1 MFIKNEPIRE
11 IFLSGEFLLFLLAQV
26 VLYFLG
32 NENFLAF
39 HSFAEGF
46 AIIICMSIFIV
57 GWNVRRYSITS
68 PVQLISVG
76 FLFVAILDSIHT
88 LTYFGMGVFVFDDPK
103 NPPTQ
108 FWIAARLMMAL
119 VFLSA
124 PYLYKWKVKYFQVA
138 VTGLILTSLISY
150 SIFEGFFPDCFIT
163 GYGLTDFKIYAEWA
177 VIAILVVSGYIYW
190 KHKDLFP
197 YSWSQILVSFSLIII
212 SELFFTIYSDVYDY
226 FNHIGHLFKVSAF
239 YFVYK
244 GILASCL
251 DEPYRLL
258 FTQLE
263 EKSQALLSTNENL
276 EVRISDFAHTLSF
289 YKRALDV
296 SSVIVITDTNGN
308 IEYANDEFVRLSKY
322 SREEL
327 IGKNHRVLKSGEH
340 STEFYKN
347 IWSTLKA
354 GKIWKGEIKNKA
366 KDGSYYWVY
375 SVLVPYRNRSGEI
388 EKFVGIRH
396 DITAEKLRLEGASRV
411 QRLSALG
418 EISAKVIHETMNPL
432 GVIKGN
438 FDLVKKHLE
447 SGNYSKVQ
455 EYLPKIDASLVRI
468 QEMFSQLKQNIT
480 ASTNLISQPA
490 RKSVS
495 VFELVE
501 SSINFFQSD
510 NRYNDTSILITN
522 STERAHFAMANG
534 PQIIQVLVNLLAN
547 SYDAIRKSNQRWI
560 KISSEESGSN
570 IIIHFVD
577 SGDGIPPEVAD
588 MIFNNF
594 FTTKVISGG
603 TGLGLGICREIIK
616 AHGGTI
622 ELNRSN
628 SNTEFVI
635 VLPKA
640 IPEKKGA

>member
-1 MFIKNEPIRE
+1 MHIKNEPIRN
-11 IFLSGEFLLFLLAQV
+11 ILVSGEFLLLLFAQV

-32 NENFLAF
+32 RENFLAF

-68 PVQLISVG
+68 PIQLISVG

-88 LTYFGMGVFVFDDPK
+88 LAYFGMGVFTFEDPK

-108 FWIAARLMMAL
+108 FWIAGRLMLAL

-150 SIFEGFFPDCFIT
+150 SIFEGYFPDSFIT
-163 GYGLTDFKIYAEWA
+163 GYGLTDFKIYAEW
-177 VIAILVVSGYIYW
+177 VVVVTLAASGYIYW
-190 KHKDLFP
+190 KHRDLFP
-197 YSWSQILVSFSLIII
+197 YSLSQILVAFALTIV
-212 SELFFTIYSDVYDY
+212 SELFFTVYTDVYDN
-226 FNHIGHLFKVSAF
+226 FNHFGHLFKVSAF
-239 YFVYK
+239 YFVYR

-258 FTQLE
+258 FTQFE
-263 EKSQALLSTNENL
+263 EKSQALVSSNENL
-276 EVRISDFAHTLSF
+276 EVRIADFAHTLSF
-289 YKRALDV
+289 YKRALDI
-296 SSVIVITDTNGN
+296 SSVIVITDTNGI

-327 IGKNHRVLKSGEH
+327 IGKSHRILKSGEH
-340 STEFYKN
+340 NLEFYKN
-347 IWSTLKA
+347 MWSTLKA

-375 SVLVPYRNRSGEI
+375 SVLVPYRNRNGEV

-396 DITAEKLRLEGASRV
+396 DVTAEKLRGEETARV

-438 FDLVKKHLE
+438 LDLVKKHLE
-447 SGNYSKVQ
+447 MGNYNKAQ
-455 EYLPKIDASLVRI
+455 DYLPKIDASLVRI
-468 QEMFSQLKQNIT
+468 QEMFSQLKHNIT
-480 ASTNLISQPA
+480 ASTNLISEPT
-490 RKSVS
+490 RSSVS
-495 VFELVE
+495 VFDLVE

-510 NRYNDTSILITN
+510 DRYNDTSILITN
-522 STERAHFAMANG
+522 ATERSHFIWANG

-547 SYDAIRKSNQRWI
+547 SHDAIKKSNQKWI
-560 KISSEESGSN
+560 KISSEVSGGN
-570 IIIHFVD
+570 VTIHFVD
-577 SGDGIPPEVAD
+577 SGDGIPQEIAD
-588 MIFNNF
+588 RIFNNF

-616 AHGGTI
+616 VHGGTI
-622 ELNRSN
+622 DLNRSN

-635 VLPKA
+635 TLPKEIA
-640 IPEKKGA
+640 EKKGA